1 MTGLANSHLINHLQ
15 GESVVNHLTNE
26 QTLKSLG
33 WNEYFADHFAPYAEQ
48 GYSVGRISLEH
59 KRIYRLMSEH
69 GELLG
74 EVTGKLRYEATGR
87 EDYPAVGDWVVI
99 NPRVEEKKASIH
111 ALLPRKSKFSR
122 KAAGDTVE
130 EQIVAANVDIVFL
143 VNALN
148 NDFNIRRMERYL
160 ILAWE
165 SGASPVIVL
174 SKADLCDDLDARLAE
189 VESVAI
195 GVPVHVVSA
204 EHGEGLEQ
212 LAPYLGEGKTIALM
226 GSSGVGKSTLINKL
240 SGSEMQRVSEVRE
253 GDDRGRHTTTHRE
266 LFRLPEGGLMID
278 TPGMREL
285 QLWEA
290 DEGFRGA
297 FDDIESIAETCRF
310 YDCQHVQEPGCA
322 VRGAIEDG
330 TLEKARFDSYLKLQR
345 ELAHLARKEDARLKA
360 AEKDKWKK
368 INVEMRQRKPK
379 R

>member
-1 MTGLANSHLINHLQ
+1 VNQQTKQAATTLQ
-15 GESVVNHLTNE
+15 T
-26 QTLKSLG
+26 LG
-33 WNEYFADHFAPYAEQ
+33 WNDAFERHFAPYAEQ
-48 GYSVGRISLEH
+48 GYRVGRITLEH
-59 KRIYRLMSEH
+59 KRIYRLQSEH

-74 EVTGKLRYEATGR
+74 EVTGKLRYEAAGR

-99 NPRVEEKKASIH
+99 SPRVEEKKATIH

-130 EQIVAANVDIVFL
+130 EQIVAANVDTVFL

-165 SGASPVIVL
+165 SGATPVIVL
-174 SKADLCDDLDARLAE
+174 SKADLCGDLDEKLRE

-204 EHGEGLEQ
+204 ERGEGLEQ
-212 LAPYLGEGKTIALM
+212 LAPYLGVGQTIALM

-240 SGSEMQRVSEVRE
+240 SGAEMQQVSEVRE

-266 LFRLPEGGLMID
+266 LFLLPSGGLMID

-297 FDDIESIAETCRF
+297 FDDIETIAKSCRF
-310 YDCQHVQEPGCA
+310 NDCQHRREPGCA
-322 VRGAIEDG
+322 VQGAIADG

-345 ELAHLARKEDARLKA
+345 ELAHLARKEDARLQA
-360 AEKDKWKK
+360 AEREKWKK
-368 INVEMRQRKPK
+368 VSMQQRQHKPK

>member
-1 MTGLANSHLINHLQ
+1 MNQATNQSTLQ
-15 GESVVNHLTNE
+15 
-26 QTLKSLG
+26 SLG
-33 WNEYFADHFAPYAEQ
+33 WNEHFANLFAPYAEE
-48 GYSVGRISLEH
+48 GFSVGRISLEH

-99 NPRVEEKKASIH
+99 KARPEEKKASIH

-122 KAAGDTVE
+122 KVAGETVE
-130 EQIVAANVDIVFL
+130 EQIVAANVDTVFL
-143 VNALN
+143 VTALN

-165 SGASPVIVL
+165 SGANPVIVL
-174 SKADLCDDLDARLAE
+174 SKADLCDDLEKCMAE
-189 VESVAI
+189 VETVAI

-204 EHGEGLEQ
+204 EQGEGLEQ
-212 LAPYLGEGKTIALM
+212 LAPYLGSGQTVALM

-240 SGSEMQRVSEVRE
+240 SGADRQKVSGVRD

-266 LFRLPEGGLMID
+266 LFQLPGGALMID

-297 FDDIESIAETCRF
+297 FDDVEKLAEDCRF
-310 YDCQHVQEPGCA
+310 SDCQHGREPGCA
-322 VRGAIEDG
+322 VREAIADG
-330 TLEKARFDSYLKLQR
+330 TLKQARFDSYLKLQR
-345 ELAHLARKEDARLKA
+345 ELAHLARKEDARLAA

-368 INVEMRQRKPK
+368 MTMQHRSKKPK

>member
-1 MTGLANSHLINHLQ
+1 MYETIRRGNPF
-15 GESVVNHLTNE
+15 VNQHVQ
-26 QTLKSLG
+26 QTLQTLG
-33 WNEYFADHFAPYAEQ
+33 WNEAFANHFAPYAEQ
-48 GYSVGRISLEH
+48 GYSVGRITLEH
-59 KRIYRLMSEH
+59 KRIYRLLGEH

-99 NPRVEEKKASIH
+99 SPRAEEKKATIH
-111 ALLPRKSKFSR
+111 AVLPRKSKFSR
-122 KAAGDTVE
+122 KAAGDNVE
-130 EQIVAANVDIVFL
+130 EQIVAANVDTVFL

-174 SKADLCDDLDARLAE
+174 SKADLCDDLDARMRE
-189 VESVAI
+189 VESIAI

-204 EHGEGLEQ
+204 EQGEGLEE
-212 LAPYLGEGKTIALM
+212 LAPYLSEGKTIALM

-240 SGSEMQRVSEVRE
+240 SGTDMQKVSEVRE

-266 LFRLPEGGLMID
+266 LFLLPSGGLMID

-297 FDDIESIAETCRF
+297 FDDIETLGQSCRF
-310 YDCQHVQEPGCA
+310 GDCQHMREPGCA
-322 VRGAIEDG
+322 VREAIEDG
-330 TLEKARFDSYLKLQR
+330 SLEKARFDSYLKLQR
-345 ELAHLARKEDARLKA
+345 ELAHLARKEDARLQA

-368 INVEMRQRKPK
+368 INVQMRQRKPK

>member
-1 MTGLANSHLINHLQ
+1 MNQQAQ
-15 GESVVNHLTNE
+15 F
-26 QTLKSLG
+26 TLESLG
-33 WNEYFADHFAPYAEQ
+33 WNDYFANHFAPYAEQ
-48 GYSVGRISLEH
+48 GYSVGRITLEH
-59 KRIYRLMSEH
+59 KRIYRLLSEH

-99 NPRVEEKKASIH
+99 SPRAEEKKATIH

-122 KAAGDTVE
+122 KAAGDTAE
-130 EQIVAANVDIVFL
+130 EQIVAANVDTVFL

-165 SGASPVIVL
+165 SGANPVIVL
-174 SKADLCDDLDARLAE
+174 SKADLCDDLEARLAE
-189 VESVAI
+189 VDSVAI
-195 GVPVHVVSA
+195 GVPVHVVSS
-204 EHGEGLEQ
+204 EKGEGLDL
-212 LAPYLGEGKTIALM
+212 LAPYLSEGKTIALM

-240 SGSEMQRVSEVRE
+240 SGMDMQRVSEVRE

-266 LFRLPEGGLMID
+266 LFRLPDGALMID

-285 QLWEA
+285 QLWDA

-297 FDDIESIAETCRF
+297 FDDIERLAATCRF
-310 YDCQHVQEPGCA
+310 NDCKHQREPGCA
-322 VRGAIEDG
+322 VRSAIADG
-330 TLEKARFDSYLKLQR
+330 SLEKARFDSYLKLQR
-345 ELAHLARKEDARLKA
+345 ELAHLARKEDARLQA

-368 INVEMRQRKPK
+368 IHVEMRQRKPK

>member
-1 MTGLANSHLINHLQ
+1 M
-15 GESVVNHLTNE
+15 NHLTNE

>member
-1 MTGLANSHLINHLQ
+1 MNQ
-15 GESVVNHLTNE
+15 
-26 QTLKSLG
+26 QTQQSLHTLG
-33 WNEYFADHFAPYAEQ
+33 WNEHFANHFAPYAEQ
-48 GYSVGRISLEH
+48 GYSVGRITLEH
-59 KRIYRLMSEH
+59 KRIYRLLSEH

-99 NPRVEEKKASIH
+99 SPRAEEKKATIH

-122 KAAGDTVE
+122 KAAGETVE
-130 EQIVAANVDIVFL
+130 EQIVAANVDTVFL

-165 SGASPVIVL
+165 SGAVPVLVL
-174 SKADLCDDLDARLAE
+174 SKADLCDDLQSRLAE

-195 GVPVHVVSA
+195 GVPVHIVSA
-204 EHGEGLEQ
+204 EREEGLDQ
-212 LAPYLGEGKTIALM
+212 LAPYLAEGNTVALM

-240 SGSEMQRVSEVRE
+240 SGIEMQRVSEVRE

-266 LFRLPEGGLMID
+266 LFRLPGGGLMID

-297 FDDIESIAETCRF
+297 FDDVETLAVACKFGDCR
-310 YDCQHVQEPGCA
+310 HVREPGCA
-322 VRGAIEDG
+322 VQAAIADG
-330 TLEKARFDSYLKLQR
+330 SLERARFDSYLKLQR
-345 ELAHLARKEDARLKA
+345 ELAHLARKEDARLQA